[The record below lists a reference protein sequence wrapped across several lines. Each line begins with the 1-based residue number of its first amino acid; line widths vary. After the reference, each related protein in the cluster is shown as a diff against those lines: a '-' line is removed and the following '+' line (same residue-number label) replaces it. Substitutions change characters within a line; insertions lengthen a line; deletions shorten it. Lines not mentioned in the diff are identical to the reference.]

1 MITITLTMLIM
12 MKMMTLV
19 ICHHNDEDF
28 ACSCG
33 EAFYFKPI
41 HLKQS
46 KIEVKIRVVLIY
58 SSLPQVI
65 TKKYKYSFSKTNLAS
80 SKHTACVISCGPHL
94 DQHRSWQPCHQH
106 RHYHHHQ
113 QHLSSLHS
121 LIRKSTTCFWESG
134 QYSRLT
140 YIQT

>member
-33 EAFYFKPI
+33 EAFYLKPI

-46 KIEVKIRVVLIY
+46 KLEVNIRVVLIFF
-58 SSLPQVI
+58 SLPQVS
-65 TKKYKYSFSKTNLAS
+65 TKKSTNIYFQKQILPQVSTQPLLSPAGSTWISIVVGNLVINIVNIITINITIINFIFIIS
-80 SKHTACVISCGPHL
+80 S
-94 DQHRSWQPCHQH
+94 
-106 RHYHHHQ
+106 
-113 QHLSSLHS
+113 
-121 LIRKSTTCFWESG
+121 TC
-134 QYSRLT
+134 RLC
-140 YIQT
+140 IL